1 MNNEKSVYER
11 ILEDKDKIINFQQ
24 DIINKLLKGV
34 IALSIISIISV
45 ALGIGIPFYNHIYG
59 YFWSSYADYS
69 DNSIKGDNNT
79 SASGNTLQEE
89 SVLDINSSKE
99 DK

>member
-34 IALSIISIISV
+34 IALSIVSIISI
-45 ALGIGIPFYNHIYG
+45 ALGIGIPFYSHVHG
-59 YFWSSYADYS
+59 YFWSSYTDKS
-69 DNSIKGDNNT
+69 DNSISGDNNT
-79 SASGNTLQEE
+79 NASSNEIKEQSE
-89 SVLDINSSKE
+89 LDILPSKD

>member
-1 MNNEKSVYER
+1 MNNEKSVYE
-11 ILEDKDKIINFQQ
+11 IMLDDKDKIINFQQ
-24 DIINKLLKGV
+24 DLINKLLKGV

-59 YFWSSYADYS
+59 YFWSEYADYS
-69 DNSIKGDNNT
+69 DNSIKGDNNA

-89 SVLDINSSKE
+89 SELDINSYKE